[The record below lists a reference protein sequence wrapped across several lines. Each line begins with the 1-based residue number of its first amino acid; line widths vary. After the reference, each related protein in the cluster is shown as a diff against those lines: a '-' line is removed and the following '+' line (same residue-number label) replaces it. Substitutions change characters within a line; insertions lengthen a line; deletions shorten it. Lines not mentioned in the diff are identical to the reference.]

1 MASTKRFT
9 PTSILC
15 TIPPINGNTIG
26 IIIYVSINLIGWGK
40 LSGAA
45 VPVVFP
51 GLTTT
56 NLMSGY
62 FLAID
67 NAHMVPAYL
76 TYPYA
81 CVTSNLLP
89 KYDPSRTAA
98 NSSTEEVFI
107 ATGFMPSG
115 FTPGT
120 ASALTNST
128 CLLYTSDAADDLLC
142 VDLG

>member
-15 TIPPINGNTIG
+15 TAPINGNTIG
-26 IIIYVSINLIGWGK
+26 IIKYFNIKRIGGGK

-45 VPVVFP
+45 VPFVLP
-51 GLTTT
+51 GLMTI
-56 NLMSGY
+56 NLRSGY

-67 NAHMVPAYL
+67 NVHMVPTYL

-81 CVTSNLLP
+81 CVTSNLFP

-120 ASALTNST
+120 ASALTYNTAFFNLSCFINSST
-128 CLLYTSDAADDLLC
+128 NIT
-142 VDLG
+142 